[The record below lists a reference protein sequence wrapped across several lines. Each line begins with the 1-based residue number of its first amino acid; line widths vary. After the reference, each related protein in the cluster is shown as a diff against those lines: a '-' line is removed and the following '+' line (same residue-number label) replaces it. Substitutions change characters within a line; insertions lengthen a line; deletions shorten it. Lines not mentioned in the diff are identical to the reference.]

1 MGDVLATRFWANSFR
16 SLSLVSSTEE
26 EVSVRIR
33 CQVFP
38 ETLSTDASTRRLNC
52 RHVVTASL
60 FGGRATD
67 MQLQIS
73 AAQCGHPAPGGPS
86 GINE

>member
-1 MGDVLATRFWANSFR
+1 MGDVLATRFWANLFR
-16 SLSLVSSTEE
+16 SLSLVFSTEE

-33 CQVFP
+33 CQVFL
-38 ETLSTDASTRRLNC
+38 ETLSTDASTRWLNC
-52 RHVVTASL
+52 RPVITASL

-67 MQLQIS
+67 VRLQIS
-73 AAQCGHPAPGGPS
+73 AAQCGHPAPGSPS